1 MGIGLGGWPSGSTVG
16 LLGRY
21 AMREIADGAAIG
33 PSCTTA
39 QIALIGVTAGGVV
52 ATTSYVSYEAGIREG
67 ENRCDDRHPDVNG

>member
-21 AMREIADGAAIG
+21 AMREFVDGAAMA
-33 PSCTTA
+33 PSCTNT
-39 QIALIGVTAGGVV
+39 QIAVTGLAAGGVV

-67 ENRCDDRHPDVNG
+67 EKRCDDRHPDTNG